1 MFNPTY
7 FIFGGQIVEH
17 KYFDLRTFKTLMIK
31 NARQPVLNC
40 IQDVKLVKAKL
51 GNKAALYG
59 VSTLVK

>member
-1 MFNPTY
+1 MLNPKY

-17 KYFDLRTFKTLMIK
+17 EYFNLKTFKTLMIT

-40 IQDVKLVKAKL
+40 IQDVELVKAEL

-59 VSTLVK
+59 VCTLVK